1 MKKKIFTLAAIIVLV
16 GALLGVYS
24 VFREKAV
31 AGSKEITI
39 EVVDSKGESKVYEL
53 KTDAEYLEQ
62 AMEEAEGLTFAYD
75 EGPYGASVHTV
86 NDEKADYNT
95 DGAYWG
101 FNVNG
106 EYCNYGISEQ
116 PVEDGDVFQII
127 YTLME

>member
-16 GALLGVYS
+16 AALLGVYS

>member
-75 EGPYGASVHTV
+75 DGPYGASVHTV